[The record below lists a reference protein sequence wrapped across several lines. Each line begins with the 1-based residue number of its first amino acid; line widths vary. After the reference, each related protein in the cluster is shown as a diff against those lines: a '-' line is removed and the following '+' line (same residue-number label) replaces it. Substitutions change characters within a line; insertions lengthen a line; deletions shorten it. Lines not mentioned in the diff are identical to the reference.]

1 MRFIAFSTHI
11 LAHRNHDD
19 GTASSYFGGQ
29 NRAFRSQ
36 LELILG
42 GAARARLVVV
52 LLRSWHAAVVRDSR
66 LPPALRGADV
76 PVMHFS
82 LKCHMIFGSS
92 RAADRWRLR
101 QNGLPS
107 RWPRKYQAIRR
118 GCRV

>member
-52 LLRSWHAAVVRDSR
+52 LLRSWPGSCPR
-66 LPPALRGADV
+66 LGRNDNATVNAPGNDLFMNGVMASDLYLRTTARSYEAWPSQRPSGGV
-76 PVMHFS
+76 
-82 LKCHMIFGSS
+82 SS
-92 RAADRWRLR
+92 ASVA
-101 QNGLPS
+101 
-107 RWPRKYQAIRR
+107 QAI
-118 GCRV
+118 